1 MSEISEIAI
10 ASTELPSLFC
20 IDHTASRPL
29 TAAEFLFWSK
39 IDPVLS
45 QVVNHN
51 PFKSPVPLPCPHIPG
66 ALVDFLKFRNL
77 DLDFWYLQTIR
88 IEEKGWTIIA
98 MLGTRSKLV
107 RKSNI

>member
-1 MSEISEIAI
+1 MAQLKVYEARFRRFKAILTLVLAIAPSQSEISEIAI

-29 TAAEFLFWSK
+29 PATEFLFWSK

-66 ALVDFLKFRNL
+66 ALVDFF
-77 DLDFWYLQTIR
+77 I
-88 IEEKGWTIIA
+88 
-98 MLGTRSKLV
+98 
-107 RKSNI
+107 